1 MLQPAPSN
9 HRSWTG
15 PRPGHFSVFCDHLS
29 LAIPSL
35 WMKVNFPNEK
45 ETQRD
50 VTAQRSQASPRHR
63 WDHPT
68 IGREFQR
75 SGPCPLLLLLP
86 NQQADYN
93 KLISLHWLDTRAEPS
108 LCFFF
113 LNFAQ
118 KVLSKSL
125 GSLSVWELSIGD
137 LSTRYGKAY
146 GIFSSHL
153 MPGHLPTASQC
164 SHRSH

>member
-1 MLQPAPSN
+1 M
-9 HRSWTG
+9 
-15 PRPGHFSVFCDHLS
+15 
-29 LAIPSL
+29 
-35 WMKVNFPNEK
+35 NFPNEK

-50 VTAQRSQASPRHR
+50 VTAQRSQARPRHR
-63 WDHPT
+63 WGHPT
-68 IGREFQR
+68 IGGEFRR

-93 KLISLHWLDTRAEPS
+93 KLISLHWLDSRAEPS

-113 LNFAQ
+113 LHFAQ

-153 MPGHLPTASQC
+153 MPATYPQLHSAVIGATEELCVIHTEVTGTHNMTVSL
-164 SHRSH
+164 HNFKWDLKKG